1 VGDFTVGYQ
10 WSEEDLGTSANEKQ
24 YENNGYC
31 ITFNVNDD
39 LSIGYN
45 HYESEQVNTTNVTN
59 EATSMQVAYSVGG
72 ASIRL
77 AESSSDNQDY
87 NTGTFYDKDNTI
99 LSVSL
104 AF

>member
-1 VGDFTVGYQ
+1 MQQQYDNDGY
-10 WSEEDLGTSANEKQ
+10 G
-24 YENNGYC
+24 
-31 ITFNVNDD
+31 ITFAINDD

-45 HYESEQVNTTNVTN
+45 HYESEQTNTGTSNVTN
-59 EATSMQVAYSVGG
+59 EATSIQIAYSVGG

-77 AESSSDNQDY
+77 AEGQDL
-87 NTGTFYDKDNTI
+87 TTKTIKQVLLTIRDNTV

>member
-1 VGDFTVGYQ
+1 MGSWTIGYQ
-10 WSEEDLGTSANEKQ
+10 WSEEDTGRATGTTQ
-24 YENNGYC
+24 YNNDAYG
-31 ITFNVNDD
+31 ITFQVNDD

-45 HYESEQVNTTNVTN
+45 HYESEAETTAVTA
-59 EATSMQVAYSVGG
+59 EATSIQIAYTMGG

-77 AESSSDNQDY
+77 AEATADNMKYQ
-87 NTGTFYDKDNTI
+87 TTSAYDRDATT